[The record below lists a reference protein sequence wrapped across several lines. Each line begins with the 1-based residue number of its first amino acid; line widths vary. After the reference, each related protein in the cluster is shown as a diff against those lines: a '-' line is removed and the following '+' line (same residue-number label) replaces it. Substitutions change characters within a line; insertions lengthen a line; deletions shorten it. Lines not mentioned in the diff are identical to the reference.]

1 VVVVDACFSEPRLA
15 QIYDALDGSRED
27 LGLYLGIADE
37 LAVSSVLDVGC
48 GTGVLA
54 CALAERGVEVVGVD
68 PAEASLAVA
77 RGRPGA
83 DRVPWMTGGADAY
96 DGPPVDLV
104 TMTGNVVQVFVTDE
118 EWSGCLRVCGAAL
131 RPGGRLVFEARDPAR
146 RGWEA
151 WTPECTKQRVPA
163 PGGGTVEAWCEVTE
177 VALPLVTFRWT
188 YVFDRDSA
196 VLTSD
201 STLRFRDRSE
211 LTAALDDAGFVVAE
225 VRDAPDRPG
234 AEFVFVARRAAQP

>member
-1 VVVVDACFSEPRLA
+1 MVDACFSEPRLA

-27 LGLYLGIADE
+27 LQLYLGIADE
-37 LAVSSVLDVGC
+37 LRASSVLDVGC

-68 PAEASLAVA
+68 PAEALLAVA

-83 DRVPWMTGGADAY
+83 DRVRWVGGGAAAY

-104 TMTGNVVQVFVTDE
+104 TMTGNVAQVFVNDE
-118 EWSGCLRVCGAAL
+118 EWSGCLQACGASL
-131 RPGGRLVFEARDPAR
+131 CPGGRLVFEARDPAG

-151 WTPECTKQRVPA
+151 WTPERTRLRVAA
-163 PGGGTVEAWCEVTE
+163 PGGGTVEAWCEVSS

-188 YVFDRDSA
+188 YSFDRDGT

-201 STLRFRDRSE
+201 STLRFRDRAE
-211 LTAALDDAGFVVAE
+211 LSVALDDAGFVVDE

-234 AEFVFVARRAAQP
+234 AEFVFVARLAAQP